1 MRGNLTDQDL
11 TNYALNEL
19 DPHQRLYVESMLA
32 VSVECRNDVYEML
45 EVAQMLEEGFEQE
58 TTGVATLTSEQ
69 RARLTRPRRRRAALA
84 LINKAAASF
93 ALAACVAFAIVNP
106 HLWNDNDSARKV
118 AAVSSAVSS
127 KVSEVVTQAVA
138 PVTDDGYDF
147 ASYVSL
153 ETFTE
158 DSSDWMQA
166 ASDALPQPSEV
177 CTPPSW
183 LDNADITDVH

>member
-45 EVAQMLEEGFEQE
+45 DVAQMLEEGFNQDV
-58 TTGVATLTSEQ
+58 TGVATLTSEQ

-84 LINKAAASF
+84 IINKAAASF

-106 HLWNDNDSARKV
+106 HLWNDNDGARKV
-118 AAVSSAVSS
+118 AEVSSRVSDA
-127 KVSEVVTQAVA
+127 VTQVVA
-138 PVTDDGYDF
+138 PVTEDVDI
-147 ASYVSL
+147 ASYVNL
-153 ETFTE
+153 ESFAE
-158 DSSDWMQA
+158 DTSDWMQA

-183 LDNADITDVH
+183 LDSADLH